1 MPKTVRSLKD
11 GWEVW
16 LSIFALIG
24 SIVVLIVS
32 DKART
37 EVMEENERLR
47 YSLQTA
53 CQYIDSLP
61 KKHRAV
67 FDFCIDIEKKE
78 VKR

>member
-1 MPKTVRSLKD
+1 MPKTVLSLKD

-53 CQYIDSLP
+53 CQYIDRPTKETQSSL
-61 KKHRAV
+61 
-67 FDFCIDIEKKE
+67 
-78 VKR
+78 